1 MKGCF
6 AASSLLSLRK
16 KNRIIQMA
24 VRDLHSTCFPC
35 AAQLWKKE
43 KKSNIHLITPKED
56 QEILIVIP
64 ETSM

>member
-1 MKGCF
+1 
-6 AASSLLSLRK
+6 
-16 KNRIIQMA
+16 MA
-24 VRDLHSTCFPC
+24 VRELHSTCFPC